1 MIPGQLGNM
10 FSGLCP
16 GMCPTGQGGQGQK
29 GTQQPSGGLGQ
40 LLGGGGMMG
49 GFKDLLMCPLKPIDM
64 LLDSLIK
71 FLQGLPF
78 PLSFAAYALMPFKL
92 ITGMF
97 SGQGFQMPNMSGFGG
112 LPSGLPSQ

>member
-1 MIPGQLGNM
+1 MIPGMGQLGNM
-10 FSGLCP
+10 CSGLCP
-16 GMCPTGQGGQGQK
+16 GMCPTGQGQK
-29 GTQQPSGGLGQ
+29 GSQAGGLGQ
-40 LLGGGGMMG
+40 LLGGG

-97 SGQGFQMPNMSGFGG
+97 SGQGLQMPSLNIPGLGG
-112 LPSGLPSQ
+112 LPGGLPTQ

>member
-1 MIPGQLGNM
+1 MIPGMGQM
-10 FSGLCP
+10 CSGLCP
-16 GMCPTGQGGQGQK
+16 GVFKTGQGQE
-29 GTQQPSGGLGQ
+29 SGGLGQ
-40 LLGGGGMMG
+40 LLGGGGG
-49 GFKDLLMCPLKPIDM
+49 GIKNLLMCPLKPIDM

-97 SGQGFQMPNMSGFGG
+97 SGQGFQMPNMPGLGG
-112 LPSGLPSQ
+112 LPGGLPQ